1 MAIKKFT
8 INDIAQEAK
17 VSKTTVSRVM
27 NCPEKVNDITRKKIE
42 KIMKKR
48 KYVPSQNARNLS
60 MQLSTTIGVIIPEID
75 NPFWGA
81 VLRCIAKKLDERKM
95 TFICFS
101 AYDDEKKDTL
111 ALERFKEIGVAGL
124 LYTPAIDYSS
134 QSEIISLLQQLD
146 VPIVV
151 MDRDVEA
158 LKMFDGVFFRDR
170 EAIFQAA
177 EILMEAGCKTIGMM
191 NADVCTTLGRTRRQ
205 GYIDALEKH
214 NIKCIDQYYY
224 NTVDYFTESAYRVAM
239 EMLDSGEIP
248 DGMIT
253 GNNSISLG
261 LLKALKKHGMHWN
274 REIRCISLD
283 KIEPM
288 DIILDN
294 FDYIDRPPEEI
305 GNSAI
310 NLLIEKI
317 AFPKSET
324 RHVYLTPK
332 ICIQNL

>member
-101 AYDDEKKDTL
+101 AYDDEKKDML

-170 EAIFQAA
+170 EAIFQSA

-191 NADVCTTLGRTRRQ
+191 NADVCTTLGCTRRQ

-224 NTVDYFTESAYRVAM
+224 NTVDYLTESAYRVAM

>member
-1 MAIKKFT
+1 
-8 INDIAQEAK
+8 
-17 VSKTTVSRVM
+17 
-27 NCPEKVNDITRKKIE
+27 
-42 KIMKKR
+42 
-48 KYVPSQNARNLS
+48 
-60 MQLSTTIGVIIPEID
+60 
-75 NPFWGA
+75 
-81 VLRCIAKKLDERKM
+81 
-95 TFICFS
+95 
-101 AYDDEKKDTL
+101 
-111 ALERFKEIGVAGL
+111 
-124 LYTPAIDYSS
+124 
-134 QSEIISLLQQLD
+134 
-146 VPIVV
+146 

-170 EAIFQAA
+170 EAIFQSA

-191 NADVCTTLGRTRRQ
+191 NADVCTTLGCTRRQ

-224 NTVDYFTESAYRVAM
+224 NTVDYLTESAYRVAM

>member
-27 NCPEKVNDITRKKIE
+27 NCPEKVNESTRKNIE
-42 KIMKKR
+42 RIIKKR
-48 KYVPSQNARNLS
+48 RYVPSQNARNLS
-60 MQLSTTIGVIIPEID
+60 MQLSTTIGVVIPEID
-75 NPFWGA
+75 NPFWGS

-101 AYDDEKKDTL
+101 TYDDANKDKL

-134 QSEIISLLQQLD
+134 QSEIVSLLHQLN
-146 VPIVV
+146 VPVVV
-151 MDRDVEA
+151 MDRDVEP
-158 LKMFDGVFFRDR
+158 LRVFDGVFFRDR
-170 EAIFQAA
+170 EAICQAT
-177 EILMEAGCKTIGMM
+177 EALVNTGCKTIGMM
-191 NADVCTTLGRTRRQ
+191 NADVSTTLGRIRRQ
-205 GYIDALEKH
+205 GYLDALQTH
-214 NIKCIDQYYY
+214 NIPLINHYYY
-224 NTVDYFTESAYRVAM
+224 NTGDYFTESAYRVAM
-239 EMLDSGEIP
+239 EMLNSGDIP
-248 DGMIT
+248 DGIVT

-261 LLKALKKHGMHWN
+261 LLKALKKHGMCWN

-283 KIEPM
+283 KIEPL

-305 GNSAI
+305 GDSAI

-324 RHVYLTPK
+324 KHVYLTPK
-332 ICIQNL
+332 LYIQNL

>member
-101 AYDDEKKDTL
+101 AYDDAKKDTL

-205 GYIDALEKH
+205 GYVDALEKH

-239 EMLDSGEIP
+239 EMLDSGEMP

-274 REIRCISLD
+274 REIRCISFD